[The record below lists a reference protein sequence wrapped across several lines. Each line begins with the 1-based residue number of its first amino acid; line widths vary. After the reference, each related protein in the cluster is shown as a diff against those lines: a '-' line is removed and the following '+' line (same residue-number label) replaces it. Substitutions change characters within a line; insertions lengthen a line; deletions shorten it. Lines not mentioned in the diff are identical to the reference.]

1 MISGAERLRD
11 FNAQRCDRKVVS
23 FGIFEKKFG
32 FYPAELDRFCVIVFG
47 MRALAQ
53 LRGHASTLFN
63 QSFTHSCCTC
73 TPNLLSN
80 ARPTHAQRTPNKL
93 NQNLNLIIHS
103 LGNCRQSQTSSDIS
117 WRSVNSSSGSGKL
130 LVSLTKSCQCCLF

>member
-47 MRALAQ
+47 MRARSLSFVGTRPIDLINSFAWQ
-53 LRGHASTLFN
+53 LPEDSDVNQKLPEASEF
-63 QSFTHSCCTC
+63 
-73 TPNLLSN
+73 
-80 ARPTHAQRTPNKL
+80 
-93 NQNLNLIIHS
+93 
-103 LGNCRQSQTSSDIS
+103 
-117 WRSVNSSSGSGKL
+117 
-130 LVSLTKSCQCCLF
+130 

>member
-47 MRALAQ
+47 MRARSLSFVGTRPIDLINSFAWQ
-53 LRGHASTLFN
+53 LPEDSDVNQKLPEASDFG
-63 QSFTHSCCTC
+63 
-73 TPNLLSN
+73 LL
-80 ARPTHAQRTPNKL
+80 PTT
-93 NQNLNLIIHS
+93 
-103 LGNCRQSQTSSDIS
+103 
-117 WRSVNSSSGSGKL
+117 
-130 LVSLTKSCQCCLF
+130 